1 MVLFR
6 LFTLLVLVGFVASA
20 SVKSSKKL
28 EESEGTGSQ
37 QLVRAGR
44 HGPLRSSQNLQEIEG
59 TGSRQLVRAG
69 RHGPLQLVPQ
79 AWYENA
85 LVAVSFL

>member
-6 LFTLLVLVGFVASA
+6 VSILVLVGFVASTL
-20 SVKSSKKL
+20 VKNIQEP
-28 EESEGTGSQ
+28 EENEGTGAQ
-37 QLVRAGR
+37 QLARAGR
-44 HGPLRSSQNLQEIEG
+44 HGPLQNSQNLQEIEG
-59 TGSRQLVRAG
+59 VATRQLVRAG